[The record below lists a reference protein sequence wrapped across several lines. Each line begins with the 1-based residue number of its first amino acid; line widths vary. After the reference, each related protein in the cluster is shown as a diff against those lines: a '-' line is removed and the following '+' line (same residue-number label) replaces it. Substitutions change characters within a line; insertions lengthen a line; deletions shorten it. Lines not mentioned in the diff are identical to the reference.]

1 MRIEVTNH
9 MLRNILVL
17 VLLSSVFALA
27 TPGEHFE
34 VGSKLPS
41 IKERD
46 QNGRK
51 LKLKKLRGSAGT
63 LLVVFRSADW

>member
-17 VLLSSVFALA
+17 VLLSSVLALA
-27 TPGEHFE
+27 TPGEHLE

-46 QNGRK
+46 QNGQK
-51 LKLKKLRGSAGT
+51 LKLKKLRGREGT